1 MTTLF
6 CDLPKINWFV
16 ATNFPNKDVIIW
28 KIICKRHLKTDLQ
41 QETSTTTTLSQ
52 TSQTFLANKNWFT
65 VQDAIVVSGQSELQ
79 VS

>member
-6 CDLPKINWFV
+6 CDLPKLNWFMV
-16 ATNFPNKDVIIW
+16 TNFPNKDLIVW

-41 QETSTTTTLSQ
+41 QETSTTMTLSQ
-52 TSQTFLANKNWFT
+52 ISQTFLANKNWFT

>member
-1 MTTLF
+1 M
-6 CDLPKINWFV
+6 
-16 ATNFPNKDVIIW
+16 ATNFPNKDVIFW

-41 QETSTTTTLSQ
+41 QETSRTTTLSQ

-65 VQDAIVVSGQSELQ
+65 VHDAIVVSGQSELQ